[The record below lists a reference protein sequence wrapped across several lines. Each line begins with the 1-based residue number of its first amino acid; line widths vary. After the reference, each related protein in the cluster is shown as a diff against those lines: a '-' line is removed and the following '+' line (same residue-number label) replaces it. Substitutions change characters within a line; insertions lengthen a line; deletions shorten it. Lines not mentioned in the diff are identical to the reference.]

1 MDERIERLRACIR
14 DVPDFPKFGILF
26 KDITPLL
33 ADGRAFMSSIE
44 LLAERVRPLSPDV
57 VIGIESRGFMFGA
70 PLACALGLGFVPA
83 RKAGKLPNA
92 TVRVDYDLEYGAD
105 AIEVH
110 ADAFARG
117 SRVLLVDDV
126 IATGGTA
133 RAVCDLVGHMGSSV
147 VGAAFLLE
155 ITALSGRTKLGA
167 VPVISLVET

>member
-14 DVPDFPKFGILF
+14 DVPDFPKLGILY

-33 ADGRAFMSSIE
+33 ADGRALATSIE
-44 LLAERVRPLSPDV
+44 LFAERVRPLSPDV
-57 VIGIESRGFMFGA
+57 VIGIESRGFIFGS

-83 RKAGKLPNA
+83 RKAGKLPTA
-92 TVRVDYDLEYGAD
+92 TVRVDYELEYGTD

-117 SRVLLVDDV
+117 ARVLVVDDV

-133 RAVCDLVGHMGSSV
+133 RAVCELVGHMGSSV

-155 ITALSGRTKLGA
+155 IAALLGRTKLGG
-167 VPVISLVET
+167 VPVISLVQT